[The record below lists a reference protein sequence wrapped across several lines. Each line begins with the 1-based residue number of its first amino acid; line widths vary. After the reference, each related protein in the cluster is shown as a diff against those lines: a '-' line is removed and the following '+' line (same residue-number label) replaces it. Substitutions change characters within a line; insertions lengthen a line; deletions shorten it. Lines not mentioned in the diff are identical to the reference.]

1 MRFLETEIQ
10 GVWIIEPDY
19 HKDER
24 GHFFRAWCAREF
36 DEHGIEFHPVQ
47 SNMGFSLRKG
57 TVRGMHFQVE
67 PALEA
72 KLIRCTQGAIFD
84 VALDLRADSST
95 YGKWVGA
102 ELTAENGRMLFVP
115 ERCAHGYET
124 LQDHT
129 EMHYM
134 TSQFFAPAA
143 ARGARFDDPAFG
155 IQWPLVPLVISA
167 QDRNW
172 PLEAELREN

>member
-1 MRFLETEIQ
+1 MRFLKTEIQ
-10 GVWIIEPDY
+10 GVWIIEPDF

-36 DEHGIEFHPVQ
+36 EEHGIEFYPVQ

-72 KLIRCTQGAIFD
+72 KLIRCTQGAMFD

-102 ELTAENGRMLFVP
+102 ELTAENGKMLFVP

-155 IQWPLVPLVISA
+155 IQWPLVPLVISV